1 MLLTRLHWRI
11 QQGNIHR
18 QFLGETETRLRDIFE
33 EAKANTPSILLIDD
47 LDSLFPSREAQ
58 GVEEYHR
65 RALSSLL
72 SEFDSLKDSAVVV
85 LAATSRLAAV
95 DSALRRPGRLDKE
108 VEIAVP
114 SATGRQAILA
124 GMLGNAIAPQHLAP
138 LVAETHGF
146 VGADLAALCRE
157 AGEKAILRA
166 EKNGCEPEISW
177 QDLTLALPSVS
188 PSALKDI
195 IIEVPKVHWTDIGG
209 YEAVKTQIKQAVLW
223 PLQYPEDF
231 KRMGV
236 KPPRGVLL
244 YGPPGCCK
252 TMLAKAVATESSMNF
267 IAIKG
272 PELFSK
278 YVGDTEKA
286 IRDIFR
292 RARTSAPCVVFIDE
306 LDSMATKREGTDTG
320 VNERVL
326 CTLLNELDGIEVLND
341 VLVLGATNRPE
352 MIDKA
357 LIRPGRMD
365 RLIYIAPPDL
375 AARKEILEI
384 AARGMP
390 LAADVN
396 LQEMAT
402 RVDGYSGAEVSLI
415 PREAGLVALSEDIH
429 SEEVASRHFEAALR
443 KVKPRI
449 SRQMI
454 LGYEGFDLL
463 AGRADSS

>member
-1 MLLTRLHWRI
+1 M
-11 QQGNIHR
+11 
-18 QFLGETETRLRDIFE
+18 
-33 EAKANTPSILLIDD
+33 LIDD
-47 LDSLFPSREAQ
+47 LDCLFPSREAQ
-58 GVEEYHR
+58 GIEEYHR

-72 SEFDSLKDSAVVV
+72 SEFDGLKDSAVVV

-95 DSALRRPGRLDKE
+95 DPALRRPGRLDKE

-114 SATGRQAILA
+114 TAAGRQAILA
-124 GMLGNAIAPQHLAP
+124 GMLSSSFQSTDLAL

-157 AGEKAILRA
+157 AGEKAIIRA
-166 EKNGCEPEISW
+166 EKSGSEPQISL
-177 QDLTLALPSVS
+177 QDLTQALASVS

-209 YEAVKTQIKQAVLW
+209 YELVKAQIQQAVMW

-231 KRMGV
+231 KRIGV
-236 KPPRGVLL
+236 KSPRGVLL

-252 TMLAKAVATESSMNF
+252 TMLAKAVATESAMNF

-286 IRDIFR
+286 LRDIFR

-326 CTLLNELDGIEVLND
+326 CTLLNELDGIEVMND

-365 RLIYIAPPDL
+365 RLIYISPPDL
-375 AARKEILEI
+375 AAREEILRI

-390 LAADVN
+390 LGTDVN
-396 LQEMAT
+396 MQEMAG
-402 RVDGYSGAEVSLI
+402 RLEGYSGAEVSLI

-429 SEEVASRHFEAALR
+429 IAVVGMQHFDAALR

-449 SRQMI
+449 SREMI
-454 LGYEGFDLL
+454 LSYESFDRL
-463 AGRADSS
+463 AGRTDTS

>member
-1 MLLTRLHWRI
+1 
-11 QQGNIHR
+11 
-18 QFLGETETRLRDIFE
+18 
-33 EAKANTPSILLIDD
+33 

-58 GVEEYHR
+58 GIEEYHR

-72 SEFDSLKDSAVVV
+72 SEFDGLKDCAVVV
-85 LAATSRLAAV
+85 LAATSRLSAV
-95 DSALRRPGRLDKE
+95 DPALRRPGRLDKE

-114 SATGRQAILA
+114 SAAGRQAILA
-124 GMLGNAIAPQHLAP
+124 GMIGTVIAPQYLAP

-166 EKNGCEPEISW
+166 EKSGCEPEISL
-177 QDLTLALPSVS
+177 QDLTLALPCVS

-195 IIEVPKVHWTDIGG
+195 IIEVPKVRWTDIGG
-209 YEAVKTQIKQAVLW
+209 YEVVKTQIKQAVLW

-286 IRDIFR
+286 LRDIFR

-365 RLIYIAPPDL
+365 RLIYISPPDL

-402 RVDGYSGAEVSLI
+402 RVEGYSGAEVSLI

-429 SEEVASRHFEAALR
+429 ILEVAQRHFEAALK

-454 LGYEGFDLL
+454 LNYEGFDLL
-463 AGRADSS
+463 AGRTDTS